1 LDDDRPESGFGMD
14 TQELKNHEDPEKPGT
29 ALNFH
34 RTTSKA
40 RTVCERGGAAQFD
53 YSTWMDQVLSM

>member
-1 LDDDRPESGFGMD
+1 MD
-14 TQELKNHEDPEKPGT
+14 TQELKNHEDPEKPGR
-29 ALNFH
+29 ALDFH

-53 YSTWMDQVLSM
+53 YSTWMDQVL